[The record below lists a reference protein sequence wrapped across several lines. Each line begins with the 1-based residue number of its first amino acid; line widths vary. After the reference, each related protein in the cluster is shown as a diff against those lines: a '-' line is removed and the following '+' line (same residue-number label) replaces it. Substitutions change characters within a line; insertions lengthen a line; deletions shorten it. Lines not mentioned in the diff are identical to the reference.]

1 MRTNTRAL
9 GSTLSPTCDF
19 ISKSSD
25 FREATS
31 HQRHPSSP
39 RLSCTQFPRG
49 RTLAL
54 YSPESPSPGIE
65 GSHAEPT
72 RSHGAARPLGPG
84 ENLRAAS
91 PTTPAAVGTR
101 GLPAPA
107 SRALFF
113 QHVLLAAAQN
123 YKLQRPPV
131 RHHGEPPLCP
141 SSRGAAGPPRA

>member
-1 MRTNTRAL
+1 MLRTNTRAL

-19 ISKSSD
+19 ISKPSD
-25 FREATS
+25 FREVTS

-39 RLSCTQFPRG
+39 RLSCALVPPQEDPGYLQPRETKPRYRGEPRG
-49 RTLAL
+49 LPRSR
-54 YSPESPSPGIE
+54 SPI
-65 GSHAEPT
+65 
-72 RSHGAARPLGPG
+72 GPG

-91 PTTPAAVGTR
+91 PTAPAAVGTR

-113 QHVLLAAAQN
+113 PHVLLAAVQN
-123 YKLQRPPV
+123 YKLQWRPV